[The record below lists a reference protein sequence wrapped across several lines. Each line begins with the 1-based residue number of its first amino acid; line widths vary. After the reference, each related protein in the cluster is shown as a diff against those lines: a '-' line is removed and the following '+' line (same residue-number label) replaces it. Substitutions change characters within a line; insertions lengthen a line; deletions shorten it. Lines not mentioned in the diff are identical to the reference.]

1 MRRTAGKVT
10 FGGRIGYCPQT
21 AWIQNAT
28 LVGFQRD
35 YPTECTNINPI
46 QRDNVIF
53 GQTFDKDR
61 YWDAIDRACL
71 LPDLAV
77 LPDGDLTEVS

>member
-1 MRRTAGKVT
+1 MQHWYVIRQLYKQHVDMITM
-10 FGGRIGYCPQT
+10 
-21 AWIQNAT
+21 
-28 LVGFQRD
+28 
-35 YPTECTNINPI
+35 

-61 YWDAIDRACL
+61 YWDAVDRACL

-77 LPDGDLTEVS
+77 LPDGDLTEVIRYRTLPLDSQS

>member
-1 MRRTAGKVT
+1 M
-10 FGGRIGYCPQT
+10 
-21 AWIQNAT
+21 
-28 LVGFQRD
+28 
-35 YPTECTNINPI
+35 
-46 QRDNVIF
+46 IF

-77 LPDGDLTEVS
+77 LPDGDLTEVRSYVLSISVALVFFMATRLARRVST